1 MTRRTPQV
9 GWLSVAGMSCAS
21 VCSYSTSVAALSFL
35 SLAAA
40 AVSHHPAWAT
50 LPGALML
57 LTSGLLTFRISLA
70 MRRFGRR
77 RLFLLG
83 TASGITGG
91 VLCLLA
97 LYLQQFALLLL
108 GTSFLGAY
116 LSTAGYYRFA
126 AAENVAVAQVP
137 RAISIV
143 LAASLIAALG
153 APYVTELGAVLTGP
167 IPFASGLAVLALA
180 PALAVVPLL
189 ITPLRDTP
197 AMPLASVSAAG
208 DISFRA
214 IWQQREIRFGLAAS
228 ITGQMCMALMMQA
241 TPLSMQ
247 GCGFSTAESA
257 HVIQWHVIGMFGP
270 ALVSG
275 EVVRRLGVR
284 LSVWMGLALLV
295 LAAAVA
301 LSSISKAAF
310 FISLF
315 ALGVGWNFLFTA
327 GSSLLGAIAEP
338 ALKARAQGLN
348 ETCVSLGSAAT
359 TASAAVLVTG
369 LGWQAVASLTLLL
382 MIPLFA
388 LATRPLLLTQTA
400 VR

>member
-1 MTRRTPQV
+1 MTDATQLR
-9 GWLSVAGMSCAS
+9 GWPSVAGMAAAS

-40 AVSHHPAWAT
+40 AVSQHPAWAT

-57 LTSGLLTFRISLA
+57 LVSGSLTFRISLA
-70 MRRFGRR
+70 MQRFGRR
-77 RLFLLG
+77 KLFLIGAL
-83 TASGITGG
+83 SGIIGG
-91 VLCLLA
+91 ALCLLA
-97 LYLQQFALLLL
+97 IYVRLFPLLLA
-108 GTSFLGAY
+108 GTVFLGVF

-126 AAENVAVAQVP
+126 AAENVLVSHVP

-153 APYVTELGAVLTGP
+153 APVVTRFGEYLAGP
-167 IPFASGLAVLALA
+167 VPFAGGLAVLALG
-180 PALAVVPLL
+180 PALALLPIL
-189 ITPLRDTP
+189 ITPLKEMRTTQADLTAIP
-197 AMPLASVSAAG
+197 S
-208 DISFRA
+208 DISVRS
-214 IWQQREIRFGLAAS
+214 IWQHPQIRLGLAAS

-247 GCGFSTAESA
+247 GCGFSTADSA

-270 ALVSG
+270 ALISG
-275 EVVRRLGVR
+275 EIVRRLGVR
-284 LSVWMGLALLV
+284 TTIWTGFFLFAV
-295 LAAAVA
+295 AAVIA
-301 LSSISKAAF
+301 FSSVSKTAF
-310 FISLF
+310 FTSLI

-359 TASAAVLVTG
+359 TASAAVLLSA
-369 LGWQAVASLTLLL
+369 LGWQAIAGLALLL
-382 MIPLFA
+382 LIPLFA
-388 LATRPLLLTQTA
+388 ILLRNMPEVRPA
-400 VR
+400 VS